1 MEKDVMSME
10 LVKFDVTE
18 AEISELRSRY
28 MMLTIQGL
36 DDKPGFDAVHRARI
50 DIKTRRVFIEK
61 KGKDFRAKAV
71 AFQKAVL
78 TEEHRLIGLLSP
90 IEDYLSDEESRVEEE
105 RTRIKAEADAKA
117 AAIIQNRI
125 NRLFEL
131 GCRFD
136 GISYSYG
143 TLIAPQALIKT
154 CTDEQYET
162 FLGAIRVAVEND
174 ALKREAEDR
183 TRQEEAARLLKV
195 AKEQEIERNRIN
207 DEYKAIQDEKNRLAK
222 EKKDAE
228 DAKIKAE
235 QEKIRA
241 AELKKAQ
248 EEAAEKA
255 SKETAERIQRE
266 TEAKWAKE
274 KAEAEEKIRSEEVAK
289 AKAARKEARR
299 PDKAKLLS
307 FVETFLAIGQPD
319 LKTEDGQIVWDE
331 IWIILQRA
339 DKEIRALV
347 EKL

>member
-1 MEKDVMSME
+1 MEKDVMSMD

-18 AEISELRSRY
+18 AEISELRSKY
-28 MMLTIQGL
+28 MVLTIQGL

-90 IEDYLSDEESRVEEE
+90 IEDHLSDEESRIEEE
-105 RTRIKAEADAKA
+105 RARIKAEAEAKA

-125 NRLFEL
+125 NKLFEL

-143 TLIAPQALIKT
+143 TLTAPQALIKV

-162 FLGAIRVAVEND
+162 FLGAIRTAVETD
-174 ALKREAEDR
+174 ASKREAEDKA
-183 TRQEEAARLLKV
+183 RQEESARLIKI
-195 AKEQEIERNRIN
+195 AREQEAERV
-207 DEYKAIQDEKNRLAK
+207 RLAK
-222 EKKDAE
+222 ESQAILDEKERLKKERLDAE
-228 DAKIKAE
+228 NAKAE
-235 QEKIRA
+235 EEKAKVRT
-241 AELKKAQ
+241 AELEKAQ
-248 EEAAEKA
+248 KEAAEKA
-255 SKETAERIQRE
+255 RIE
-266 TEAKWAKE
+266 TEARI
-274 KAEAEEKIRSEEVAK
+274 KAEAEEKLRKEEAAK

-299 PDKAKLLS
+299 PDKTKLLS
-307 FVETFLAIGQPD
+307 FVDHFLGFDPPE
-319 LKTEDGQIVWDE
+319 LKTEDGQVVWDE